1 MGNAVWCHMR
11 RDLTLALVLLS
22 FPLSAEE
29 QHSGGLLDGAR
40 AFFGASVQLV
50 RSFGDTSS
58 IGGPPLA
65 VALQV
70 LADSGEWMV
79 GGELRVGFVR
89 SPSLLFI
96 DSSVRVDRYLLSGG
110 NSFYAGGSFG
120 YLNESDF
127 ELYGGA
133 GAYAAVQAG
142 YLWGRAR
149 RWGRAAVELQLTLPL
164 FGERANKPGNY
175 VYPFVS
181 LGVRLFL

>member
-1 MGNAVWCHMR
+1 MGNEVRCHMR

-22 FPLSAEE
+22 FPLGAEE

-40 AFFGASVQLV
+40 FFFGASVQLV

-70 LADSGEWMV
+70 LADRGEWMF

-89 SPSLLFI
+89 SPSLFI
-96 DSSVRVDRYLLSGG
+96 DSSVRVDRYLQSGG

-127 ELYGGA
+127 EFYGGA
-133 GAYAAVQAG
+133 GAYAAAQAG
-142 YLWGRAR
+142 YLWGRAQ